1 MEYYL
6 NIIDNTYLNQSL
18 SHYGVLVQNNMYNTV
33 KRYNGTTGN
42 MYMVINEGILF
53 EPVLSNQIRVIPNV
67 RVFKNNQLVFEKIT
81 DNEHP
86 VAFHDTHVYNLYS
99 SIDKE
104 QVDQILSYYESNKK
118 IYLKNTESILV
129 PDTKFFAG
137 LASGS
142 VLAETAYKL
151 KITDLVYYDFSEE
164 SIEFQQKLVN
174 STNRKKLF
182 TDNIEK
188 FTLGYLNATFADV
201 EELNFTEIDVFYD
214 YLKNIR
220 LTYKTLDLR
229 KTVDIHTL
237 FEVLPHNGVLWLS
250 NVLHY
255 VSMLNHYNVDRYQ
268 LIDRLANEKNIKI
281 LPHTRIYYES

>member
-18 SHYGVLVQNNMYNTV
+18 SHYGVLVQNNLFNTV
-33 KRYNGTTGN
+33 KRYSGSTGN
-42 MYMVINEGILF
+42 MYTIINEGILF
-53 EPVLSNQIRVIPNV
+53 EPVLSNEIRVMPNV

-86 VAFHDTHVYNLYS
+86 VELHDNHVYNLYS

-104 QVDQILSYYESNKK
+104 HIDQILSYYESNRK

-129 PDTKFFAG
+129 PDTKSFAG
-137 LASGS
+137 LASGI

-174 STNRKKLF
+174 SNNRKKLF
-182 TDNIEK
+182 EDNIEK
-188 FTLGYLNATFADV
+188 FTLGYLNATLVDV
-201 EELNFTEIDVFYD
+201 EDLNFTEIDVFYD

-255 VSMLNHYNVDRYQ
+255 ISMLNCYNIDRYQ

>member
-1 MEYYL
+1 
-6 NIIDNTYLNQSL
+6 
-18 SHYGVLVQNNMYNTV
+18 MYNTV